1 MNIKLNESNEIR
13 LRYAVADSKSP
24 DAWDDSFWTKGGTL
38 ADIYGLEQNIDIFDD
53 SKSAENLAHEVL
65 KDIQDFEVFVVSIDE
80 GGNTDFIKRIGKSKD
95 SQDNLK
101 ESNSGILYAIAYCE
115 DPDIY
120 SNDFWCWDTESD
132 IGYEL
137 MEFGSLIQDADVFD
151 SLEAA
156 EDRADD
162 VLSSIFEDEVFI
174 VGLDPYTPHNLTGF
188 VKKVTRDSIKES
200 KSIDETNEK
209 ALSYEELIE
218 LARENYTK
226 GGDSVY
232 ECWDEREFNDYVKEF
247 GPITKEKAYKLFG
260 MYDQIDRGRDGY
272 VAESIAIKESNTS
285 PEDKFLFYFPYMGGP
300 KTLNKE
306 RTIRQLEFE
315 LDNIKNSSGSGIAG
329 RGFGVYCL
337 ESVDTDTGTVWTG
350 RYSSKE
356 FLNCLHESK
365 SKSINEGWSGDT
377 YKGYSILLNDDSI
390 NWDAEQVRLV
400 WRILDK
406 DGNKVGSVAGQ
417 ANARKYI
424 DDIID
429 EPAIKDCLKNNITGR
444 FTAGGQESAVFAK
457 RLENASGYDWRK
469 ITEVALKLG
478 YSVYKTPSGYE
489 MDEDYIICH
498 PKGDPEDLLYDFED
512 SAKDEVL
519 KSTIEPSVQ
528 VQSINESKS
537 IKESATGDY
546 IEVAYICDGFTNFRI
561 FGGGFKTSDALVS
574 VEDEKGKRLRLTM
587 GDVCEF
593 YTWYDAKGNV
603 IHEPGYIDDANL
615 NENYVPEYGDEFP
628 NMNAAMY
635 VARSLVYHF
644 VSDPDDAEKLYAKAE
659 SDGWESSEL
668 VALCDLIGDALE
680 ASNYHSEA
688 RDYFYDKFPY
698 WWAFDVSAEDEAK
711 MDELIESCDDDNQRM
726 QLLIIAVNSLVLE
739 LD

>member
-1 MNIKLNESNEIR
+1 MRIKLNENE
-13 LRYAVADSKSP
+13 
-24 DAWDDSFWTKGGTL
+24 
-38 ADIYGLEQNIDIFDD
+38 
-53 SKSAENLAHEVL
+53 
-65 KDIQDFEVFVVSIDE
+65 
-80 GGNTDFIKRIGKSKD
+80 
-95 SQDNLK
+95 
-101 ESNSGILYAIAYCE
+101 NSGMLYAIAYCE

-120 SNDFWCWDTESD
+120 SEEFWGWDTESD
-132 IGYEL
+132 VGYEL
-137 MEFGSLIQDADVFD
+137 MEFGSLIQDADVFE

-188 VKKVTRDSIKES
+188 VKKVTRDSINESNSIKEDTFGYKSGNRYYGGLPSEGSDTDYAELMSNAASEEEKFLAKYGVKKEHRSTSFDSGEDKYTGNINGHDFEYIESSRFPNKHWASKLVIDNKEVDIYKS
-200 KSIDETNEK
+200 KSDPGYWATIDNSFSISDLIDM
-209 ALSYEELIE
+209 LSNDRFDAIVFKKSPEELKKVP
-218 LARENYTK
+218 LYSFTR
-226 GGDSVY
+226 
-232 ECWDEREFNDYVKEF
+232 
-247 GPITKEKAYKLFG
+247 
-260 MYDQIDRGRDGY
+260 
-272 VAESIAIKESNTS
+272 SNTYS
-285 PEDKFLFYFPYMGGP
+285 GYFTPNDI
-300 KTLNKE
+300 L
-306 RTIRQLEFE
+306 RQLERVRNHDYYKYPNVKIKTRLLSGGSYPCIEEKYIGPKDE
-315 LDNIKNSSGSGIAG
+315 LVAFMRAVG
-329 RGFGVYCL
+329 L
-337 ESVDTDTGTVWTG
+337 
-350 RYSSKE
+350 
-356 FLNCLHESK
+356 K
-365 SKSINEGWSGDT
+365 SKF
-377 YKGYSILLNDDSI
+377 
-390 NWDAEQVRLV
+390 
-400 WRILDK
+400 DK
-406 DGNKVGSVAGQ
+406 D
-417 ANARKYI
+417 
-424 DDIID
+424 
-429 EPAIKDCLKNNITGR
+429 IK
-444 FTAGGQESAVFAK
+444 
-457 RLENASGYDWRK
+457 LEQP
-469 ITEVALKLG
+469 T
-478 YSVYKTPSGYE
+478 
-489 MDEDYIICH
+489 
-498 PKGDPEDLLYDFED
+498 
-512 SAKDEVL
+512 
-519 KSTIEPSVQ
+519 
-528 VQSINESKS
+528 NESKS

-546 IEVAYICDGFTNFRI
+546 IEVAYICDGFTNFRV

-593 YTWYDAKGNV
+593 YTWHDAKGNV

>member
-1 MNIKLNESNEIR
+1 MHIKLNENE
-13 LRYAVADSKSP
+13 
-24 DAWDDSFWTKGGTL
+24 
-38 ADIYGLEQNIDIFDD
+38 
-53 SKSAENLAHEVL
+53 
-65 KDIQDFEVFVVSIDE
+65 
-80 GGNTDFIKRIGKSKD
+80 
-95 SQDNLK
+95 
-101 ESNSGILYAIAYCE
+101 NSGLLYAIAYCE

-120 SNDFWCWDTESD
+120 SEEFWGWDTESD
-132 IGYEL
+132 VGYEL

-188 VKKVTRDSIKES
+188 VKKIIRDSVNESKSMDETIKVGDKVKVSTPGNDYYNGRTGVVDYTEDGIVTVKFDDNNSPRLNNFDLNQVIRINES
-200 KSIDETNEK
+200 KSIKEDIAPNTMKE
-209 ALSYEELIE
+209 IE
-218 LARENYTK
+218 WLLDGIINIGPDDKINDQADWKRLYTTA
-226 GGDSVY
+226 S
-232 ECWDEREFNDYVKEF
+232 R
-247 GPITKEKAYKLFG
+247 
-260 MYDQIDRGRDGY
+260 
-272 VAESIAIKESNTS
+272 IKRQ
-285 PEDKFLFYFPYMGGP
+285 
-300 KTLNKE
+300 LNKE
-306 RTIRQLEFE
+306 D
-315 LDNIKNSSGSGIAG
+315 LD
-329 RGFGVYCL
+329 
-337 ESVDTDTGTVWTG
+337 
-350 RYSSKE
+350 
-356 FLNCLHESK
+356 
-365 SKSINEGWSGDT
+365 
-377 YKGYSILLNDDSI
+377 
-390 NWDAEQVRLV
+390 
-400 WRILDK
+400 
-406 DGNKVGSVAGQ
+406 
-417 ANARKYI
+417 
-424 DDIID
+424 
-429 EPAIKDCLKNNITGR
+429 
-444 FTAGGQESAVFAK
+444 
-457 RLENASGYDWRK
+457 
-469 ITEVALKLG
+469 
-478 YSVYKTPSGYE
+478 
-489 MDEDYIICH
+489 
-498 PKGDPEDLLYDFED
+498 
-512 SAKDEVL
+512 
-519 KSTIEPSVQ
+519 
-528 VQSINESKS
+528 ESKS

-546 IEVAYICDGFTNFRI
+546 IEVAYICDGFTNFRV

-603 IHEPGYIDDANL
+603 IHEPGYIDTDTDYKGIKTITLNADAEGQKIVLTFDTFEDVYKHFENLYMNATDENYAEESLYSIMCSASANEYDYIDEDGFAVIEVDATSVFSDTNL

-635 VARSLVYHF
+635 VARSLVYYF
-644 VSDPDDAEKLYAKAE
+644 VSNPDDAEKLYAKAE